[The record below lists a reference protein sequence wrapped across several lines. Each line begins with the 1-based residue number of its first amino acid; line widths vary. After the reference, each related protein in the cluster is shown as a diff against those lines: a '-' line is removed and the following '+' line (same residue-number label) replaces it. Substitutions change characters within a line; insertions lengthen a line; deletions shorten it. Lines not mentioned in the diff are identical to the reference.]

1 MSMLLR
7 KAGREVQTA
16 VPVLRNCMK
25 VKILILKARTFYNGC
40 GQIKEMNRHTE
51 KENLWTANRKE

>member
-51 KENLWTANRKE
+51 KENL